1 MTRFPHLTANG
12 NKSDFPDVSGVNV
25 YAYDND
31 FDYSRYDHV
40 QMNITLCRVPW
51 DMGEAHIGARTISG
65 IGNVVYFGSKEER
78 DAWFASLPDSE
89 CYRFS
94 TKYRELHSDN
104 TLRVPVPFDVAS
116 TYNYVLV
123 QHEPMAS
130 EGDYVEYEQPGG
142 FNTWCWFIREVRFI
156 APNATELVLM
166 NDAWQTFIYDL
177 HIPYMT
183 IERGH
188 YGMHQVNASNYLMN
202 PVEKCRWLT
211 APEENAPQPPHV
223 TANTD
228 ALLFNGGNVF
238 ACISTSANLEREW
251 GSKGAGTWRTPA
263 GFAYVQ
269 GVSNFHV
276 YAMDADRLS
285 SFLANV
291 TDDYPQF
298 LQTIQGVFFIDV
310 KYLNLVRTFSFA
322 GTPLYVVGAGYH
334 HEIVSRLTLDDFGY
348 PSQYREIAKLY
359 TYPYAV
365 IEVTDSDGLVS
376 EIRIEDTDGTIAAD
390 VCVNLAFPWIKID
403 GAITSA
409 GRSARSIL
417 TFANASQR
425 NMPIKGNWH
434 DLLFSLDIPT
444 FAVIESAAKANDHS
458 THFDRVQQ
466 AYAADNAQANA
477 NASADTMK
485 ANADA
490 SADTAQTN
498 QNANATLTTDNA
510 TLTTTAN
517 TAVTNISNGSA
528 SDALDN
534 TRTYNFDSMDTDNAI
549 TNATASAQIQAQ
561 EEQAAVTAASG
572 AASSAVGALSS
583 LASGNIAGAV
593 AGLANGIIGVGSTL
607 ASTSISVH
615 LSEAEAQIAVQN
627 NEWHA
632 EMATHKTEADTA
644 TQRATAT
651 SMTNAQNTLTSGT
664 AANSA
669 ATTRANAAR
678 DNATQKANA
687 SRDQATQKANAARDR
702 DTVAHAIS
710 NQIAQA
716 ALDEPLLW
724 GNNANGD
731 HATTRPLA
739 LFSNIVTQDA
749 GTVRRFGDDFLRYGY
764 SLNQQITFDGNW
776 CLMPKFTY
784 WRLADFWV
792 EGLNVP
798 DMYVDKIRFFLY
810 GGVTVWRKPE
820 EIGRVSLY
828 DNIERR

>member
-31 FDYSRYDHV
+31 FDYSRYDHM

-104 TLRVPVPFDVAS
+104 TIRVPVPFDVAS
-116 TYNYVLV
+116 TYNYVFV
-123 QHEPMAS
+123 QHEPMAA

-142 FNTWCWFIREVRFI
+142 FKTWCWFIREVKFV

-183 IERGH
+183 VERGH
-188 YGMHQVNASNYLMN
+188 YGMHQVNASNFLMN

-238 ACISTSANLEREW
+238 ACISTSANLESEW

-263 GFAYVQ
+263 GVAYVQ

-285 SFLANV
+285 NFLANV

-322 GTPLYVVGAGYH
+322 GTSLYVVGAGYH

-348 PSQYREIAKLY
+348 PQQYREIAKLY

-409 GRSARSIL
+409 GRSARSVL
-417 TFANASQR
+417 TFANASAR

-434 DLLFSLDIPT
+434 DLLFSLDVPT

-466 AYAADNAQANA
+466 AYAADNTQANA

-490 SADTAQTN
+490 SADN
-498 QNANATLTTDNA
+498 LI
-510 TLTTTAN
+510 AN
-517 TAVTNISNGSA
+517 TALQTAANTATTNRSNQSA
-528 SDALDN
+528 DEA
-534 TRTYNFDSMDTDNAI
+534 
-549 TNATASAQIQAQ
+549 AQITVTENNLNNASQDIILDAQTIATTAAQ
-561 EEQAAVTAASG
+561 EQQGAIGAASTMASG
-572 AASSAVGALSS
+572 AIGAV
-583 LASGNIAGAV
+583 ASGNPAGAV
-593 AGLANGIIGVGSTL
+593 AGIANSIVGAATTIAQTNVAIGLTSINNVYTQAANEATKVLANNKTQNDANNQKSTASDITSIGNTL
-607 ASTSISVH
+607 AT
-615 LSEAEAQIAVQN
+615 
-627 NEWHA
+627 
-632 EMATHKTEADTA
+632 
-644 TQRATAT
+644 
-651 SMTNAQNTLTSGT
+651 GT
-664 AANSA
+664 AANTA
-669 ATTRANAAR
+669 
-678 DNATQKANA
+678 ATQKANA
-687 SRDQATQKANAARDR
+687 TRDQTTQKANAARDR

-724 GNNANGD
+724 GNNSNGD

-792 EGLNVP
+792 EGLQVP

-828 DNIERR
+828 DNVERR

>member
-1 MTRFPHLTANG
+1 MTRFPHLTASG

-104 TLRVPVPFDVAS
+104 TIRVPVPFDVAS
-116 TYNYVLV
+116 TYNYVYV

-142 FNTWCWFIREVRFI
+142 FDTWCWFIREVRFI

-183 IERGH
+183 VERGH
-188 YGMHQVNASNYLMN
+188 YGMHKVNASNFLMN

-223 TANTD
+223 TVNTD

-238 ACISTSANLEREW
+238 ACISTSANLESDW
-251 GSKGAGTWRTPA
+251 GSKGTGTWRTPA
-263 GFAYVQ
+263 GVAYVQ

-285 SFLANV
+285 DFLSNV
-291 TDDYPQF
+291 TADYPQF
-298 LQTIQGVFFIDV
+298 LQTIQGVFFVDV
-310 KYLNLVRTFSFA
+310 KYLNLVRTFRFA
-322 GTPLYVVGAGYH
+322 GTSLYVVGAGYH
-334 HEIVSRLTLDDFGY
+334 HETISRLTPDDFGY
-348 PSQYREIAKLY
+348 PAQYREIAKLY

-409 GRSARSIL
+409 GRSARSVL
-417 TFANASQR
+417 TFANASTR

-466 AYAADNAQANA
+466 AYAADNTQANA

-485 ANADA
+485 ANTDA
-490 SADTAQTN
+490 SADNLIANTALQ
-498 QNANATLTTDNA
+498 
-510 TLTTTAN
+510 TTAN
-517 TAVTNISNGSA
+517 TATTNRSNQSA
-528 SDALDN
+528 DEA
-534 TRTYNFDSMDTDNAI
+534 
-549 TNATASAQIQAQ
+549 AQITVTQNNLNNTSQDVILDAQTIATTAAQ
-561 EEQAAVTAASG
+561 EQQGAIGAASTMASG
-572 AASSAVGALSS
+572 AIGAV
-583 LASGNIAGAV
+583 ASGNPVGAV
-593 AGLANGIIGVGSTL
+593 AGIANSIVGAATTIAQTNVAIGLTSINNVYTQAANEATKVLANNKTQSDANNQKSTASDITNIGNTL
-607 ASTSISVH
+607 AT
-615 LSEAEAQIAVQN
+615 
-627 NEWHA
+627 
-632 EMATHKTEADTA
+632 
-644 TQRATAT
+644 
-651 SMTNAQNTLTSGT
+651 GT
-664 AANSA
+664 AANTA
-669 ATTRANAAR
+669 
-678 DNATQKANA
+678 ATQKANA
-687 SRDQATQKANAARDR
+687 ARDQTTQKANAARDR

-724 GNNANGD
+724 GNNSNGD

-749 GTVRRFGDDFLRYGY
+749 GTIRRFGDDFLRYGY
-764 SLNQQITFDGNW
+764 SLNQQIAFDGNW

-792 EGLNVP
+792 EGLQVP

-828 DNIERR
+828 DNVERR

>member
-12 NKSDFPDVSGVNV
+12 NRSEFPDVSGVNV

-31 FDYSRYDHV
+31 FDYSRFDHV

-78 DAWFASLPDSE
+78 DAWFASLPDDQ
-89 CYRFS
+89 CYRFA
-94 TKYRELHSDN
+94 TKFRELHRDN
-104 TLRVPVPFDVAS
+104 MITVPVPFDVAS

-123 QHEPMAS
+123 QYEPMAS

-142 FNTWCWFIREVRFI
+142 FDTWCWFIREVEFL
-156 APNATELVLM
+156 APNATRLHLM

-188 YGMHQVNASNYLMN
+188 YGMSKVNASNYLMN

-223 TANTD
+223 TTNTD
-228 ALLFNGGNVF
+228 ALLFNSGNVF
-238 ACISTSANLEREW
+238 ACISTSANLESEW
-251 GSKGAGTWRTPA
+251 GSKGAGTWHTPA
-263 GFAYVQ
+263 NVAYVQ

-285 SFLANV
+285 PFLSNV

-310 KYLNLVRTFSFA
+310 KYLNLVRTFRFA
-322 GTPLYVVGAGYH
+322 GTSLYVVGAGYH
-334 HEIVSRLTLDDFGY
+334 HETVSHLTLDDFGY
-348 PSQYREIAKLY
+348 PAQYREIAKLY

-365 IEVTDSDGLVS
+365 IEVTDSDGLIS

-434 DLLFSLDIPT
+434 DLLFSLDVPT

-466 AYAADNAQANA
+466 AYAADNTQANA

-490 SADTAQTN
+490 SADNLVANTALQTAANTASTNRSNQSANDDTGYRNNLNGGMAAANNILTDLGTASQISANEMQSSIAAATSVGTSILSGVASGNPAGAVASITNGMIGAVGSIASTSIANGLLAFDASLQQSSNTASATANNQTN
-498 QNANATLTTDNA
+498 LNQTANQTSTASDLTDIGNNLATG
-510 TLTTTAN
+510 TTAN
-517 TAVTNISNGSA
+517 TA
-528 SDALDN
+528 
-534 TRTYNFDSMDTDNAI
+534 
-549 TNATASAQIQAQ
+549 
-561 EEQAAVTAASG
+561 
-572 AASSAVGALSS
+572 
-583 LASGNIAGAV
+583 
-593 AGLANGIIGVGSTL
+593 
-607 ASTSISVH
+607 
-615 LSEAEAQIAVQN
+615 
-627 NEWHA
+627 
-632 EMATHKTEADTA
+632 
-644 TQRATAT
+644 
-651 SMTNAQNTLTSGT
+651 
-664 AANSA
+664 
-669 ATTRANAAR
+669 
-678 DNATQKANA
+678 ATQKANA
-687 SRDQATQKANAARDR
+687 TRDQTTQKANAARDR

-724 GNNANGD
+724 GNNANGE

-739 LFSNIVTQDA
+739 LFSNVVTQDA

-828 DNIERR
+828 DNVERR

>member
-1 MTRFPHLTANG
+1 MSRFPHLTANG
-12 NKSDFPDVSGVNV
+12 NQSDFPDVSGVNV

-31 FDYSRYDHV
+31 FDYSRFDHV

-78 DAWFASLPDSE
+78 DAWFASLPDDQ
-89 CYRFS
+89 CYRFA
-94 TKYRELHSDN
+94 TKFRELHRDN
-104 TLRVPVPFDVAS
+104 MITVPVPFDVAS

-123 QHEPMAS
+123 QYEPMAS

-142 FNTWCWFIREVRFI
+142 FDTWCWFIREVEFL
-156 APNATELVLM
+156 APNATRLHLL

-188 YGMHQVNASNYLMN
+188 YGMSKVNASNYLMN

-223 TANTD
+223 TTNTD
-228 ALLFNGGNVF
+228 ALLFNSGNVF
-238 ACISTSANLEREW
+238 ACISTSANLESEW

-263 GFAYVQ
+263 GVAYVQ

-285 SFLANV
+285 SFLSNV

-298 LQTIQGVFFIDV
+298 LQTIQGVFFVDV
-310 KYLNLVRTFSFA
+310 KYLNLVRTFRFA
-322 GTPLYVVGAGYH
+322 GTSLYVVGAGYH
-334 HEIVSRLTLDDFGY
+334 HETVSRLTLDDFGY
-348 PSQYREIAKLY
+348 PAQYREIAKLY

-365 IEVTDSDGLVS
+365 IELTDSDGLIS

-434 DLLFSLDIPT
+434 DLLFSLDVPT

-466 AYAADNAQANA
+466 AYAADNTQANA

-490 SADTAQTN
+490 SADNLIANTALQTAANTATTNRSNQSADEAAQITVTENNLNNTSQDIILDAQTIATTAAQEQQGAIGAASTMASGAISAVASGNPAGLVAGFANSVIGAATTIAQTN
-498 QNANATLTTDNA
+498 VAIGLTAINNAYTKAANEATKVLANNKTQNDANNQTS
-510 TLTTTAN
+510 TASDL
-517 TAVTNISNGSA
+517 TNIGNN
-528 SDALDN
+528 L
-534 TRTYNFDSMDTDNAI
+534 
-549 TNATASAQIQAQ
+549 AT
-561 EEQAAVTAASG
+561 G
-572 AASSAVGALSS
+572 A
-583 LASGNIAGAV
+583 
-593 AGLANGIIGVGSTL
+593 T
-607 ASTSISVH
+607 
-615 LSEAEAQIAVQN
+615 
-627 NEWHA
+627 
-632 EMATHKTEADTA
+632 
-644 TQRATAT
+644 
-651 SMTNAQNTLTSGT
+651 
-664 AANSA
+664 ANSA
-669 ATTRANAAR
+669 
-678 DNATQKANA
+678 ATQKANA
-687 SRDQATQKANAARDR
+687 TRDQTTQKANAARDR

-724 GNNANGD
+724 GNNANGE
-731 HATTRPLA
+731 HAVTRPLA
-739 LFSNIVTQDA
+739 LFSNVVTQDA